1 MTYMFV
7 QWSFIIAASVFKIHS
22 SHTTEVYMDGH
33 IVYKSVT
40 KLNYAVSRYWGADK
54 HLA

>member
-7 QWSFIIAASVFKIHS
+7 QWTFIKTATLDFKIYS

-33 IVYKSVT
+33 IIRKSVT
-40 KLNYAVSRYWGADK
+40 KLNYAVSRY
-54 HLA
+54 